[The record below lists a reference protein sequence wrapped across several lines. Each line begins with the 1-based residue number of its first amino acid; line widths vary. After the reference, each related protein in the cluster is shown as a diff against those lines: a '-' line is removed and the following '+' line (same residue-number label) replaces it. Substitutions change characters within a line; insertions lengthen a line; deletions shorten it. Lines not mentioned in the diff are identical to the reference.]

1 MIVVDEAPLEPQAAL
16 RRHDVMAGHHRARSL
31 PPEAWA
37 GIAERLRQAAEVVP
51 LAFVIKYV
59 RRYNDAVARWRRA
72 MMIREQASNQPR
84 PNE

>member
-1 MIVVDEAPLEPQAAL
+1 MSVVDETPLEPQAAL
-16 RRHDVMAGHHRARSL
+16 RRHDAMAGHRRARSL

-51 LAFVIKYV
+51 LAFAVKYV

-72 MMIREQASNQPR
+72 VMMQEQSNQPR
-84 PNE
+84 SNE